1 MPLKIVAVFQLE
13 LVQAEKFRHYFCYH
27 LQVFQIFNREK
38 SFVNFQKL
46 FMTAKVKIV
55 AMKEIV
61 IFWRDFLQFPDVQEF
76 LPINRG
82 FPTFAD

>member
-1 MPLKIVAVFQLE
+1 MLNLMPLNTSKITDTPNAPFQRIVAVFQLE
-13 LVQAEKFRHYFCYH
+13 LVQAEKFRHYFCHH

-61 IFWRDFLQFPDVQEF
+61 IF
-76 LPINRG
+76 
-82 FPTFAD
+82 